1 MALRVREL
9 TVEEKAEVERLARSR
24 TAPARLVERARL
36 VRLASEGRRV
46 PEVARELKLGP
57 GTVRTWIKRFNEQ
70 GPAGLADL
78 PRSGCPPTYTPEQ
91 VAEIV
96 ATSLT
101 DPEELGRPFGSWTIE
116 RLQVYLKE
124 EKGLGMSRSRV
135 GAVLFAEGLRWRTQE
150 TWFGERVDP
159 EFAEKRGRS
168 SACVPSPR
176 RAV

>member
-1 MALRVREL
+1 MLRLREL
-9 TVEEKAEVERLARSR
+9 SAEEVAEVERLARSR
-24 TAPARLVERARL
+24 AESARLVERARIIRQAHAGL
-36 VRLASEGRRV
+36 RV
-46 PEVARELKLGP
+46 PEVARELKLGQD
-57 GTVRTWIKRFNEQ
+57 TVRTWIKRFNEK
-70 GPAGLADL
+70 GLAGLADL

-91 VAEIV
+91 VAEVV
-96 ATSLT
+96 AASLT

-135 GAVLFAEGLRWRTQE
+135 GAVLFAEGLRWRSQE